1 MAFLVVPEVFLELE
15 RLWFKTTFANNLNI
29 QSFYVSQAKKLYIV
43 FSLYSRLIIPYSWP
57 A

>member
-43 FSLYSRLIIPYSWP
+43 FSLYSRLIIAYSWP